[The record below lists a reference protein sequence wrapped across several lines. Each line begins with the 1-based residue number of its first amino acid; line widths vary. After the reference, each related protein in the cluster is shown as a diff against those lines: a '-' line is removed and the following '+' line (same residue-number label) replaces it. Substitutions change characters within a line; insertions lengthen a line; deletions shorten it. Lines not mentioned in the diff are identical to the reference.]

1 MTVEEQ
7 RWREKY
13 LQLLEQQERQEAR
26 WEQRLDLLR
35 RSLVRSSLV
44 VEGADPGVE
53 QCLRKMREILRDG
66 DLDSGLDVLVPRL
79 EKAVLDSER
88 HRHERSLRLHEALQ
102 RLVAQLLALELPGE
116 VRRALKRFGKQLDR
130 RASQVRELPS
140 LLGELGALQAQAL
153 QVRQPEPAPGL
164 LRRLFGKRNEADGV
178 LGEPIT
184 PVLAEEPASPPP
196 LDEPGPDVAPTP
208 LSLAA
213 EVVERSADADADADA
228 DAGPDTAAPTVPA
241 EPVVFQAASAADYA
255 LPESPDQ
262 PYSAIAEHV
271 ESTLRSLLDALRL
284 PEHRQPQA
292 EALRVRIQHGLNW
305 YELVP
310 VLDDLAGLM
319 VAVSDQSQREFEAYL
334 QTLNERLVAM
344 QNSLAAAHQ
353 GHTQGR
359 EAADVLD
366 TQLREQVGGLQTSM
380 HQATDLASLKQAVQT
395 RLDGLLH
402 TVDCYKQQRSEQE
415 QALGERLQQLVTRVG
430 VLEEAARGLRENLSE
445 QRQKTLEDSLTGLPN
460 RAAWSERLEIEV
472 SRWQRYGGD
481 LLLAVIDID
490 HFKRI
495 NDDFGHLAGDRVLR
509 IIATE
514 LRKRLRKTDFIAR
527 FGGEE
532 FVLLLPA
539 TAIAA
544 GQGVLEALRTAI
556 EACPF
561 HFKGE
566 RVQVTFSAGVTA
578 FTGEDDGEQAFERAD
593 QALYRAKRA
602 GRNRIEAG

>member
-1 MTVEEQ
+1 M
-7 RWREKY
+7 
-13 LQLLEQQERQEAR
+13 
-26 WEQRLDLLR
+26 
-35 RSLVRSSLV
+35 
-44 VEGADPGVE
+44 
-53 QCLRKMREILRDG
+53 
-66 DLDSGLDVLVPRL
+66 
-79 EKAVLDSER
+79 
-88 HRHERSLRLHEALQ
+88 
-102 RLVAQLLALELPGE
+102 
-116 VRRALKRFGKQLDR
+116 
-130 RASQVRELPS
+130 
-140 LLGELGALQAQAL
+140 
-153 QVRQPEPAPGL
+153 
-164 LRRLFGKRNEADGV
+164 
-178 LGEPIT
+178 
-184 PVLAEEPASPPP
+184 
-196 LDEPGPDVAPTP
+196 
-208 LSLAA
+208 
-213 EVVERSADADADADA
+213 
-228 DAGPDTAAPTVPA
+228 
-241 EPVVFQAASAADYA
+241 
-255 LPESPDQ
+255 
-262 PYSAIAEHV
+262 
-271 ESTLRSLLDALRL
+271 
-284 PEHRQPQA
+284 
-292 EALRVRIQHGLNW
+292 
-305 YELVP
+305 
-310 VLDDLAGLM
+310 LDDLAGLM

-445 QRQKTLEDSLTGLPN
+445 QRQKALEDSLTGLPN